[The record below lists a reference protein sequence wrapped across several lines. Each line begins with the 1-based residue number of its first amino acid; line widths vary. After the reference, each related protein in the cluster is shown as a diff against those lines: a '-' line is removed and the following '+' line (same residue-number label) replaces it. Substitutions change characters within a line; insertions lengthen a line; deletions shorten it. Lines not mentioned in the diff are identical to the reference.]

1 MFSGNENRRE
11 IDRAL
16 TVLEWAGL
24 FLIYLVLGVP
34 AAQRVSLSQDG
45 RLGVGM
51 IDRRRRSLAVVS
63 LRSPW
68 PAMQTHAERARAG
81 ASMAAHVS
89 PTVFREGPFRFLLFT
104 RGAPAKHSCAVGGR
118 RGEVLDRAGHRAR
131 AQSWAERSGLE
142 PHLQLI
148 IDHEQE
154 IRDAWRSH
162 FGS

>member
-51 IDRRRRSLAVVS
+51 IDRRSRSLAVVS

-68 PAMQTHAERARAG
+68 AVDADTRRTHPRWSQQGGARE
-81 ASMAAHVS
+81 S
-89 PTVFREGPFRFLLFT
+89 
-104 RGAPAKHSCAVGGR
+104 
-118 RGEVLDRAGHRAR
+118 D
-131 AQSWAERSGLE
+131 GL
-142 PHLQLI
+142 
-148 IDHEQE
+148 
-154 IRDAWRSH
+154 S
-162 FGS
+162 